1 MAQQQG
7 GSRKISFNVSEQY
20 DIQDV
25 VGEGAYGVVCSA
37 LHKPSGQKVAI
48 KKITP
53 FDHCKPGHS
62 TILSTY
68 VKLILFQR
76 CFACGR

>member
-1 MAQQQG
+1 MSRAAQPQPG

-53 FDHCKPGHS
+53 FDHRYYHGDSHNKYHD
-62 TILSTY
+62 
-68 VKLILFQR
+68 
-76 CFACGR
+76 

>member
-1 MAQQQG
+1 MSRAPPSSG

-37 LHKPSGQKVAI
+37 MHKTSGQKVAI

-53 FDHCKPGHS
+53 
-62 TILSTY
+62 
-68 VKLILFQR
+68 
-76 CFACGR
+76 

>member
-1 MAQQQG
+1 MSRAAPQS

-37 LHKPSGQKVAI
+37 L
-48 KKITP
+48 
-53 FDHCKPGHS
+53 FW
-62 TILSTY
+62 Y
-68 VKLILFQR
+68 VSIAAANPPDF
-76 CFACGR
+76 C

>member
-1 MAQQQG
+1 MSRAPPTG

-20 DIQDV
+20 EIQDV

-53 FDHCKPGHS
+53 FGKTPETNVASNDC
-62 TILSTY
+62 
-68 VKLILFQR
+68 
-76 CFACGR
+76 

>member
-1 MAQQQG
+1 MSRAAPQS

-37 LHKPSGQKVAI
+37 LHKPSQQKVAI
-48 KKITP
+48 KKITR
-53 FDHCKPGHS
+53 
-62 TILSTY
+62 TY
-68 VKLILFQR
+68 SPECCRQR
-76 CFACGR
+76 HHIY